1 MKIVW
6 TIIIL
11 SLMSLKVFALNDVVT
26 VTALSAKHENVNV
39 KYDSEII
46 NNQTDIPSLNITDLI
61 QKVNGV
67 YIRKKGLGD
76 RIYVVPGSKV
86 DIYTFTKNDSLIP
99 IQIYS
104 YRLFISRTNIINGD
118 LTRLGMYSDGI
129 YLGRKYAINTV
140 TQRIDPGESIDSF
153 KIYSF
158 DVVQPIQIQSY
169 SISERLTDAGLDLDF
184 NLILENSSESQVCN
198 IELSQQLPS
207 GKVLERNLCI
217 NPNSSIELNYSDTLI
232 HPISNTI
239 SVQSLEVKDNNYQ
252 YESISTQKINELD
265 NGIEAT
271 SMILDTSL
279 GQFNALGS
287 TESNMTIVRV
297 PYWLETEA
305 KEIIL
310 NTDQE
315 ITFNTNPIRFE
326 NGKNSN
332 LNFNI
337 TNKGNHQYD
346 LPLTFTLDSNE
357 LSLSQSS
364 LAVKDLYF
372 GQTKAYSIPLNIIS
386 EMFGEFRTTVH
397 ISIGNSEYTH
407 EFEYVVA
414 KSTLIKGDKA
424 IPKSVSMNN
433 INQSFN
439 AINVR
444 GVTVKKENEVKE
456 QGVVKGDN
464 SVSKKRNNVGQNNG
478 ISSTLLKLGIATFV
492 IFVIIIFIL
501 IWLW

>member
-11 SLMSLKVFALNDVVT
+11 SLMSLKVFALNEVVT

-46 NNQTDIPSLNITDLI
+46 NNQIDIPSLNINDLI

-67 YIRKKGLGD
+67 YVRKKGLGD
-76 RIYVVPGSKV
+76 RISVAPGSKV
-86 DIYTFTKNDSLIP
+86 DIYTFTKNESLVP
-99 IQIYS
+99 IDIYS

-140 TQRIDPGESIDSF
+140 TQSIAPSESIDAF
-153 KIYSF
+153 QIYSF
-158 DVVQPIQIQSY
+158 NVVQPIQIQSY
-169 SISERLTDAGLDLDF
+169 TVSEKFTDNGLDLDF
-184 NLILENSSESQVCN
+184 NLILENSSEYQVCN

-207 GKVLERNLCI
+207 GKVFESNVCLS
-217 NPNSSIELNYSDTLI
+217 PNSSLALNYSDTLI
-232 HPISNTI
+232 HPIPNIIT
-239 SVQSLEVKDNNYQ
+239 VESLEVKDNNYQ

-265 NGIEAT
+265 KSMEAT

-287 TESNMTIVRV
+287 TENNMTIVRV

-310 NTDQE
+310 NTDLE
-315 ITFNTNPIRFE
+315 ITFNTDLIRFE
-326 NGKNSN
+326 AGKNGN
-332 LNFNI
+332 LNINI

-346 LPLTFTLDSNE
+346 LPLIFTLDSKE

-364 LAVKDLYF
+364 LVVKDLYF
-372 GQTKAYSIPLNIIS
+372 GQTKSYSITLNIASDRLGQFKATIQ
-386 EMFGEFRTTVH
+386 
-397 ISIGNSEYTH
+397 IDIGNREYTH
-407 EFEYVVA
+407 EFEYAVA
-414 KSTLIKGDKA
+414 KPPFTNGDKA
-424 IPKSVSMNN
+424 IQKSVSMDN

-439 AINVR
+439 TINVR
-444 GVTVKKENEVKE
+444 GVTIKKENEVKE
-456 QGVVKGDN
+456 QGVIKGVN
-464 SVSKKRNNVGQNNG
+464 VVTKKLNNVGQNNS
-478 ISSTLLKLGIATFV
+478 ISNTLLKLGIATFV

-501 IWLW
+501 ISLW